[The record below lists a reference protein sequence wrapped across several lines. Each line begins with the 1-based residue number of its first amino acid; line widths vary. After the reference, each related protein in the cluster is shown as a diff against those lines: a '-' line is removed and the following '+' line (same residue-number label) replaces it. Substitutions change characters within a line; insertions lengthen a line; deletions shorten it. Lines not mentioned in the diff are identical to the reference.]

1 MEHDIIVNL
10 ITKMKGDMD
19 KSIKAYQSGL
29 EGLNKAEKANIKIG
43 KGFNARFQESIVQGR
58 QMTTV
63 YGQISG
69 SGNKMKSSITGISSR
84 MRPFRM
90 EMLSVMFAGMA
101 MQRVYENLTKT
112 AKEWTGATAIQ
123 EATLGALYAPWEAMK
138 TEALLPINEALMN
151 MPDSAKIVVGAFTEL
166 FGLTGKGLAFFG
178 QFKLGMDGLKMLKD
192 GLPVLGSGF
201 KNLVGPLGGA
211 SKGFMVLN
219 ASMLPI
225 LIVVIAIIAVIALL
239 WWAWKNN
246 FGNIREHVA
255 NIIAFI
261 KSIFEG
267 FVKFIR
273 GIIDVFVGILTLNP
287 ELIMKGFRG
296 IIDGAKQIFKGFIGI
311 GSEIIEWIVYGLKA
325 AGHKIWDFFSNLP
338 IIGPI
343 LKAAGK
349 AGSWLAGLLPFAE
362 GGIVTGPT
370 PALIGEAGPEAV
382 IPLDKLNNMGTTNI
396 TINASVRS
404 DSDIDMLVSKIE
416 SKMRT
421 RSGRL

>member
-1 MEHDIIVNL
+1 MNIDQVIAIQLKL
-10 ITKMKGDMD
+10 IGSKEVEERFKVMSAKTVGSLQKMKMMSGKWIQTGTNIDATNKRVT
-19 KSIKAYQSGL
+19 KS
-29 EGLNKAEKANIKIG
+29 
-43 KGFNARFQESIVQGR
+43 FQRWNNQLGIWER
-58 QMTTV
+58 KTTSN
-63 YGQISG
+63 Q
-69 SGNKMKSSITGISSR
+69 KR
-84 MRPFRM
+84 FRM

-101 MQRVYENLTKT
+101 MKRVYDNLTAT
-112 AKEWTGATAIQ
+112 AKDWVGATAIQ
-123 EATLGALYAPWEAMK
+123 EATLGALYAPWEAYK
-138 TEALLPINEALMN
+138 TEALLPVYEGLMN
-151 MPDSAKIVVGAFTEL
+151 LPEGAKMAIGAFTEM
-166 FGLTGKGLAFFG
+166 FGIVGSGLSFFGQLHLGLQGITDIGKGLPAIGGAF
-178 QFKLGMDGLKMLKD
+178 KGL
-192 GLPVLGSGF
+192 VS
-201 KNLVGPLGGA
+201 PLGGA

-225 LIVVIAIIAVIALL
+225 LIIIIAIIAIIAVL

-246 FGNIREHVA
+246 FGNIREHAA

-261 KSIFEG
+261 KSIFQG
-267 FVKFIR
+267 FITFIK
-273 GIIDVFVGILTLNP
+273 GIIDVFIGILTLDP
-287 ELIMKGFRG
+287 ERIMKGFRA
-296 IIDGAKQIFKGFIGI
+296 IIDGARAIFSGFLNIGK
-311 GSEIIEWIVYGLKA
+311 EIIEWIVYGLKA

-343 LKAAGK
+343 LQAVGK

-362 GGIVTGPT
+362 GGVVTGPT